1 MVFELERPKQNG
13 VFTQQAQA
21 CLADIESRKMNSNN
35 DRHLKSEPETYYT
48 LSVAVLKLLNKN
60 NFLFQ
65 TASSGPV
72 SLLFVQNC
80 ISFYLYIY
88 SPDWKENDKR
98 AILSASNLA
107 RPTSGNDKYCC
118 SKKIRYFGV

>member
-1 MVFELERPKQNG
+1 
-13 VFTQQAQA
+13 
-21 CLADIESRKMNSNN
+21 MNSNN
-35 DRHLKSEPETYYT
+35 DQHLKSELETYYT
-48 LSVAVLKLLNKN
+48 VRVAILKLLNEN
-60 NFLFQ
+60 NILFQ
-65 TASSGPV
+65 RASTGPV

-107 RPTSGNDKYCC
+107 RPASGNDKY
-118 SKKIRYFGV
+118 